1 MWIRSKTAATARPPK
16 SCRPRGRPRL
26 EERAHEQA
34 EIEPAGM
41 DQQPLE
47 DVGVT
52 AQVGAA
58 HTPCVI
64 EVRERAF
71 DQFAA
76 PPHQTPSA

>member
-1 MWIRSKTAATARPPK
+1 
-16 SCRPRGRPRL
+16 
-26 EERAHEQA
+26 
-34 EIEPAGM
+34 M

-52 AQVGAA
+52 AQMGAT
-58 HTPCVI
+58 HTPGVI